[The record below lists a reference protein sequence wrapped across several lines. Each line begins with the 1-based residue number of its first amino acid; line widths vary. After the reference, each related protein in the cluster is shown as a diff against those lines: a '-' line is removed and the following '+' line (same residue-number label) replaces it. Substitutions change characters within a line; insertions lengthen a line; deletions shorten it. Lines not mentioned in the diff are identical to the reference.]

1 MSIDLSRSSA
11 AVGIER
17 RFGEVALVATA
28 GAVLYRRTT
37 TVTPADLSATPA
49 ATTAAFV
56 AEPELR
62 WQWRPGGAAIGVAAS
77 AGLDVVLGAP
87 DLAVA
92 RGADVI
98 SIGAVR
104 MLQPR
109 FTGAVFADLR

>member
-1 MSIDLSRSSA
+1 VSIDLSRSSA